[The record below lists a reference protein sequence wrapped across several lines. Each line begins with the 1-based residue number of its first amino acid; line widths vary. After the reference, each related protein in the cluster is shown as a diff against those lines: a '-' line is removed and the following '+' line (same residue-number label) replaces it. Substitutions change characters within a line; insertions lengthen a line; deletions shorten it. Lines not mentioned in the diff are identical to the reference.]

1 MGSAGV
7 SSKGGRDDSEPGTG
21 YFLTV
26 TIESHI
32 STVPDL
38 LLLGPTAGGKTAVA
52 VELATRLPEG
62 GECIVADSMQVYEGM
77 VIGTAQPTLEEQAGI
92 PHHLC
97 GTVDPGGD
105 PFTVK
110 DWLEAARG
118 AARKIR
124 GRDRRP
130 ILVGGT
136 NLYARAYLEGVFEG
150 PPRDDALRASLEA
163 EELSALARRLQAIDP
178 EAASRIHPNDRRRL
192 IRAIEVHA
200 TTGRPLSEQ
209 QSQWGAVIEGRAD
222 VRVVVLDWPAEI
234 LNRRINAR
242 VRAMMEAGF
251 LEEVRRL
258 ADEGGL
264 GPQAIEAVGYRELI
278 EHASG
283 GRALESAVER
293 IKIRTRRYG
302 KQQRTW
308 LRRFLAMPGVIRI
321 EPAERSPGDVADEI
335 MANLAS

>member
-1 MGSAGV
+1 M
-7 SSKGGRDDSEPGTG
+7 
-21 YFLTV
+21 V
-26 TIESHI
+26 TTPLPEADR
-32 STVPDL
+32 PDV

-52 VELATRLPEG
+52 VALARLLPGG
-62 GECIVADSMQVYEGM
+62 GECIIADSMQVYAGM
-77 VIGTAQPTLEEQAGI
+77 VIGTAQPTPEEQDGV

-110 DWLEAARG
+110 DWLEAARH
-118 AARKIR
+118 AAAEIRKA
-124 GRDRRP
+124 GRVP

-136 NLYARAYLEGVFEG
+136 NLYARSYLEGVFDG
-150 PPRDDALRASLEA
+150 PARDPALRSRLEA
-163 EELSALARRLQAIDP
+163 EAPEVLVDRLRQVDP

-192 IRAIEVHA
+192 VRAIEVHA
-200 TTGRPLSEQ
+200 VTGERLSDQ
-209 QSQWGAVIEGRAD
+209 QSQWGAVIEGRED

-234 LNRRINAR
+234 LNQRINAR

-258 ADEGGL
+258 ADEGAL
-264 GPQAIEAVGYRELI
+264 GPQAIEAVGYRELL

-283 GRALESAVER
+283 GRGLDAAVER

-308 LRRFLAMPGVIRI
+308 LRRFLAMPGVLRI
-321 EPAERSPGDVADEI
+321 EPGERLPEDIAVEI
-335 MANLAS
+335 EAKLRL